1 METFRGAYDV
11 IVAGGG
17 VTGCCAALAAAR
29 QGVRVALIEQSGQL
43 GGVAS
48 SLGRFPWN
56 GFFNYQ
62 EDRRI
67 IGGIPWEIIQRL
79 RLEGEEAETHLDPV
93 MESLTDVNGPLLAL
107 LLSEL
112 LRDAGVEVWYHALAE
127 EPLAEHGRVNGIY
140 LCHKGGRRLLRCKV
154 LVDATEAAD
163 LARKAKCEVICG
175 QEGTGK
181 TQVASTAVM
190 LGNVDM
196 QALIGEIEKDP
207 RHVRPRDFTEEEQEY
222 VIRSLRESSLSCIG
236 TFRRQIEQAKRD
248 GFAMPDREMISG
260 TIYPKRGQLI
270 SVAVKVAG
278 VDPMDA
284 IGYSQAESEGYRQAL
299 VLYRFFRAYIPGCK
313 QARLEGVSCQIGI
326 RETVHIRG
334 EYTLTAEDL
343 KKGTRFEDAI
353 ALGSY
358 IMDIHSPD
366 HGGVDPCTELPTY
379 RIPYRCLIP
388 EKVDGLLVA
397 GRCISATHE
406 AMSGFRVIPIVGA
419 IGQAA
424 GTAAALC
431 CIQKM
436 EPRQIEAERIRTILL
451 ENGGIME

>member
-1 METFRGAYDV
+1 MEKFREEYDV

-29 QGVRVALIEQSGQL
+29 QGVRVALVEQSGQL
-43 GGVAS
+43 GGVAACV
-48 SLGRFPWN
+48 GRFPWN

-62 EDRRI
+62 EDRQI
-67 IGGIPWEIIQRL
+67 VGGIPWEIIQRL
-79 RLEGEEAETHLDPV
+79 RAEGEEAETHLDPV

-107 LLSEL
+107 ILSEL
-112 LRDAGVEVWYHALAE
+112 LREAGAQVWYHCLAE
-127 EPLAEHGRVNGIY
+127 EPLTENGGVKGVY
-140 LCHKGGRRLLRCKV
+140 LRHKEGRRLLRCKV
-154 LVDATEAAD
+154 LVDATESAE
-163 LARKAKCEVICG
+163 LARKAKCEVVHG

-181 TQVASTAVM
+181 VQVASTAVM

-196 QALIGEIEKDP
+196 EALIGEIEKEP
-207 RHVRPRDFTEEEQEY
+207 GQVRPRDFTEEELEY
-222 VIRSLRESSLSCIG
+222 VIRSLRKSSLSCIG
-236 TFRRQIEQAKRD
+236 TFRRQVEAAKRD
-248 GFAMPDREMISG
+248 GAAMPDREMISG
-260 TIYPKRGQLI
+260 TIYPERRQLI

-284 IGYSQAESEGYRQAL
+284 AGYSWAESEGYRQAL
-299 VLYRFFRAYIPGCK
+299 VLYRFFRAYIPGCG
-313 QARLEGVSCQIGI
+313 QARLEGVSCRIGI

-343 KKGTRFEDAI
+343 IRGTQFEDTI
-353 ALGSY
+353 AQGSY

-379 RIPYRCLIP
+379 RIPYRCLLP
-388 EKVDGLLVA
+388 LGMDGLLVA

-424 GTAAALC
+424 GTAAALS

-436 EPRQIEAERIRTILL
+436 EPRQIDVGRLQTIIL
-451 ENGGIME
+451 ESGGILE